1 VVGHYD
7 VYLDRYHVTAAYGAY
22 LQNAL
27 AQALG
32 FAVPAKAG

>member
-1 VVGHYD
+1 VIGHYD

-27 AQALG
+27 ADSLDLG
-32 FAVPAKAG
+32 AVPTGR